1 MWTNTDIVQIAN
13 LSSTTYNNT
22 ELITF
27 VTFKNQKLYVGRA
40 DGKFECYNDPQ
51 TKHYE
56 LQSHVSEFDYLESSD
71 IQEKIV
77 CAEIIQDGGISDI
90 LFLSNEKSIKV
101 WNCKLDIPTAKIISK
116 EVNIQPVTNNK
127 NREAKNV
134 IPRKSKLMYKSGSY
148 KFDMLKEQRNIH
160 LYTINSLHSSLNSEY
175 LLSSDYLKI
184 NLWCTRNMD
193 KAFCIID
200 IKPTRYEEL
209 AYVITS
215 SRFKCDDDM
224 VFGYSTS
231 KGEINIQDL
240 RIKSSS
246 GKVMTMGKR
255 TNSSVF
261 DDLMKSI
268 SDFRFCD
275 DHTIVARDL
284 SSLTLFDTRNTN
296 KELKSV
302 KVFHSDG
309 NLIDDIFESQTA
321 YEKFLVEVSQNKIV
335 TGNFGNKIFILDKV
349 SFATEEISVGEIS
362 DLEIVDFSTRIRNI
376 AVENNN
382 IVAALG
388 DQCYFYKN
396 VDV

>member
-1 MWTNTDIVQIAN
+1 
-13 LSSTTYNNT
+13 
-22 ELITF
+22 
-27 VTFKNQKLYVGRA
+27 
-40 DGKFECYNDPQ
+40 
-51 TKHYE
+51 
-56 LQSHVSEFDYLESSD
+56 
-71 IQEKIV
+71 
-77 CAEIIQDGGISDI
+77 
-90 LFLSNEKSIKV
+90 
-101 WNCKLDIPTAKIISK
+101 
-116 EVNIQPVTNNK
+116 
-127 NREAKNV
+127 
-134 IPRKSKLMYKSGSY
+134 
-148 KFDMLKEQRNIH
+148 
-160 LYTINSLHSSLNSEY
+160 
-175 LLSSDYLKI
+175 
-184 NLWCTRNMD
+184 
-193 KAFCIID
+193 
-200 IKPTRYEEL
+200 
-209 AYVITS
+209 
-215 SRFKCDDDM
+215 
-224 VFGYSTS
+224 
-231 KGEINIQDL
+231 
-240 RIKSSS
+240 
-246 GKVMTMGKR
+246 MTMGKR